1 MALCNVAQALDVLA
15 RHNLMIENLSNRDW
29 DRYVDQSSG
38 PTLRAVGE
46 ALQFVSKHRRDSRL
60 ERFAKEAMSIALIE
74 CRK

>member
-1 MALCNVAQALDVLA
+1 MAFCNDVTQALDVLA
-15 RHNLMIENLSNRDW
+15 RHNLTINLSNRDW
-29 DRYVDQSSG
+29 DRYIDKSSG

-46 ALQFVSKHRRDSRL
+46 ALQFVSQHLRDRRL